1 LQGLQG
7 LLVHGERFGELALL
21 PVDLLVQALHVLD
34 QGLHVLRPP
43 EASEVSHTVHL
54 GAHPLYTLPIEDAEL
69 VPLLG
74 DLCDL
79 GPEPLIDEVGLVL
92 LPSTG

>member
-1 LQGLQG
+1 M
-7 LLVHGERFGELALL
+7 HGERLGELALL
-21 PVDLLVQALHVLD
+21 PVDLLVQALHMLD
-34 QGLHVLRPP
+34 QGLQVLRPAP
-43 EASEVSHTVHL
+43 EAREVPQSVHL
-54 GAHPLYTLPIEDAEL
+54 GAHPLYTLPVEDAEL

-74 DLCDL
+74 DLGDL

>member
-1 LQGLQG
+1 M
-7 LLVHGERFGELALL
+7 LVHGERLGELALL

-34 QGLHVLRPP
+34 QGLHLLRPAAAP

-54 GAHPLYTLPIEDAEL
+54 GAHPLYTLPVEDAEL

-74 DLCDL
+74 DLGDL
-79 GPEPLIDEVGLVL
+79 GSEPLID
-92 LPSTG
+92 

>member
-1 LQGLQG
+1 MLGVLLVLRDDLLQGLQG

-43 EASEVSHTVHL
+43 EASEI
-54 GAHPLYTLPIEDAEL
+54 P
-69 VPLLG
+69 
-74 DLCDL
+74 
-79 GPEPLIDEVGLVL
+79 
-92 LPSTG
+92 